1 MQDALRIITL
11 LALLNLGLV
20 AYFLTLAALFPRR
33 AAKTRAVAD
42 LMPGR
47 SFAVGLVNFLFF
59 GAITFALF
67 TLSNNIGSGV
77 VKAIIALPALFF
89 LAVLGAGLSFGL
101 TGMVQLVGERLAPT
115 QTSFRR
121 TLWGA
126 LALSL
131 GASLPFVGWF
141 LLLPYAGLLGLGA
154 FIVAFFWKEQ
164 SAEAAQPDG
173 KQKDDE
179 TK

>member
-11 LALLNLGLV
+11 LILINIGLV
-20 AYFLTLAALFPRR
+20 AYFLTLGVLFPRR
-33 AAKTRAVAD
+33 VAKTRTVAD

-59 GAITFALF
+59 GAITLVLF
-67 TLSNNIGSGV
+67 NIAERVGNQF
-77 VKAIIALPALFF
+77 VKTILTLPALFF
-89 LAVLGAGLSFGL
+89 LAVLGIGLSFGL
-101 TGMVQLVGERLAPT
+101 AGMVQLVGERLAPA

-131 GASLPFVGWF
+131 GSSLPFVGWF

-154 FIVAFFWKEQ
+154 FIIGFFWREQ
-164 SAEAAQPDG
+164 TSPS
-173 KQKDDE
+173 
-179 TK
+179 